1 MLHAEIDTL
10 MGRIKSHVC
19 LLVKSDIYSL
29 LKIQIISKCNRQ
41 SLYLQLGKSDLRN
54 KNKYF
59 SSNSL
64 DSFYP

>member
-1 MLHAEIDTL
+1 M
-10 MGRIKSHVC
+10 
-19 LLVKSDIYSL
+19 
-29 LKIQIISKCNRQ
+29 Q

-64 DSFYP
+64 DSFYPWTGPWIGPANFNPWIGFPNSVRFLVGVRPKPSISS